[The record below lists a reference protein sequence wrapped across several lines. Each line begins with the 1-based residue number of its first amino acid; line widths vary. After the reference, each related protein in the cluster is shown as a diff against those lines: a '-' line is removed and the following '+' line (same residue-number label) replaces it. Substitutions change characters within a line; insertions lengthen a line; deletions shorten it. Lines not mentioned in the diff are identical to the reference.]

1 VSRDILLQVFFKKH
15 FLQAPEINSRVIMD
29 FFKIRGDI
37 HDSKCTTGI
46 NDGKFATSTAGLID
60 INETGGKFATGIKDT
75 GGK

>member
-1 VSRDILLQVFFKKH
+1 
-15 FLQAPEINSRVIMD
+15 MD